1 MLKSSVMILILVEII
16 KSMNNK
22 MNQKGAGKIKTENN
36 SRRKRRTKKSLNRK
50 ITSIMKSF
58 MIKKIKN

>member
-1 MLKSSVMILILVEII
+1 MILILVEII

-22 MNQKGAGKIKTENN
+22 MNQKGAGKIKKENN
-36 SRRKRRTKKSLNRK
+36 YRRKRRPKKSLNRK

>member
-1 MLKSSVMILILVEII
+1 MILIMVEII

-36 SRRKRRTKKSLNRK
+36 PRRKRRLKKSLNRK

>member
-1 MLKSSVMILILVEII
+1 MILIMVEII

-36 SRRKRRTKKSLNRK
+36 SRRKRRPKKSLNRK